1 MTTSAVL
8 FYHKI
13 HRGGGDN
20 AYPDVPAVVLDSA
33 RYACYLLDR
42 YGSLRADHRE
52 ETFQVALVSAWEVYA
67 QSEGEVEYRT
77 LCQHTWNALRR
88 WWRQEQSWYART
100 VGLEQPDEDGE
111 WQPVEFVD
119 PTCEAVYANALLRV
133 EIERLYDL
141 AGVRAQ
147 DRWLL
152 KGLAQGLSQ
161 SEIAKQ
167 LGCSQAWVSRRL
179 AQLRAR
185 LSAIALERGI
195 EVIVIHAP

>member
-1 MTTSAVL
+1 M
-8 FYHKI
+8 
-13 HRGGGDN
+13 
-20 AYPDVPAVVLDSA
+20 VLDSA
-33 RYACYLLDR
+33 RYALHLLTR
-42 YGSLRADHRE
+42 YCSLRADQHE
-52 ETFQVALVSAWEVYA
+52 EAFQVALVSAWEVYA

-119 PTCEAVYANALLRV
+119 PACEAVYATLLLRL
-133 EIERLYDL
+133 EIERLYNL
-141 AGVRAQ
+141 AGVSAQ

-152 KGLAQGLSQ
+152 EGLAEGLSQ
-161 SEIAKQ
+161 SAVAKQ
-167 LGCSQAWVSRRL
+167 LGRSQVWVSRRL

-185 LSAIALERGI
+185 LRAVAVEEDVGLS
-195 EVIVIHAP
+195 VAPAP